1 MILLCLEWVFILLRQ
16 SIEKSFYL
24 HHMNIEKQIFDSFEI
39 DESFLPKAINDEGRF
54 AEMRKI
60 LLQRIEEL
68 LEKDVEKLM
77 WILYRIDVNE
87 GKVRKMLEENSSLN
101 YAEVLTD
108 LIIER
113 QIEKAKSRQQYSTGD
128 SDWSFDV

>member
-128 SDWSFDV
+128 SDWSFEV

>member
-1 MILLCLEWVFILLRQ
+1 
-16 SIEKSFYL
+16 
-24 HHMNIEKQIFDSFEI
+24 MNIEKQIFDSFEI
-39 DESFLPKAINDEGRF
+39 DESFLPKAINDDGRF

>member
-1 MILLCLEWVFILLRQ
+1 
-16 SIEKSFYL
+16 
-24 HHMNIEKQIFDSFEI
+24 MNIEKQIFDSFEI

>member
-1 MILLCLEWVFILLRQ
+1 
-16 SIEKSFYL
+16 
-24 HHMNIEKQIFDSFEI
+24 MNIEKQIFDSFEI

-128 SDWSFDV
+128 SDWSFEV